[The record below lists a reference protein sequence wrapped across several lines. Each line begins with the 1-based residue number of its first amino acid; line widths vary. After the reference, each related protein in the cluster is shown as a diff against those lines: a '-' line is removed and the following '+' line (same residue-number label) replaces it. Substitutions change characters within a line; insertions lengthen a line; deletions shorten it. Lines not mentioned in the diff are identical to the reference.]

1 MRQPQNRAG
10 TGLGP
15 EAVLQELRRSFWRS
29 FNLLSKT
36 TNPPRSANPTIY
48 LPNPLAT
55 LAQQAY
61 TAPSRFAGQR
71 RGDSRLL
78 GSMRVRGGRMPSSQP
93 QRLRK
98 KARLCKAKISVS
110 G

>member
-1 MRQPQNRAG
+1 M
-10 TGLGP
+10 LGDLP
-15 EAVLQELRRSFWRS
+15 TTIVPSYSL
-29 FNLLSKT
+29 
-36 TNPPRSANPTIY
+36 TNPKRTVKRTVRRKRNGFAA
-48 LPNPLAT
+48 NPLAT